1 MKSKKGF
8 TLIEIVVALAAFM
21 VIMLTITSIL
31 VTIIG
36 YSKMNNK
43 NYNLAKISQCIY
55 EVAKEKKVSLKNTD
69 EPSMYEGGFIFYVN
83 DEDDLKSELR
93 NELFRNAGSEPNP
106 EAYTSTDKRYTV
118 GVRVKWNEGGSIDI
132 INPDTGLFAGRYHIG
147 SYTIESYTY
156 DTSTGEESLLKRVSR
171 IPLE

>member
-1 MKSKKGF
+1 MKNKKGF
-8 TLIEIVVALAAFM
+8 TLIEVVVALAAFM

-31 VTIIG
+31 VTVIG

-43 NYNLAKISQCIY
+43 NYNLAKMSQGIY
-55 EVAKEKKVSLKNTD
+55 EVTKEKKVSLRNTD
-69 EPSMYEGGFIFYVN
+69 DPSMYEGGFVFYVN

-106 EAYTSTDKRYTV
+106 EAYSSTNKRYTV
-118 GVRVKWNEGGSIDI
+118 GVRVKWNDGGSIEI
-132 INPDTGLFAGRYHIG
+132 IDPGTGLFTGRYHIG
-147 SYTIESYTY
+147 SYIIESYTY
-156 DTSTGEESLLKRVSR
+156 DTSIGEESLLKRVSR